1 MVLSSEGSKMLSF
14 GAVIAAK
21 NVLACKDFQTAL
33 FNYEIHERPTWFHKK
48 ILVLAKAW
56 LSRWGFKQFKDLM
69 EEVKPGTINL
79 GMNDCST
86 ALFAALYLA
95 NQQNQ
100 VSMEK
105 LRLTNG
111 EEVFASLSH
120 MELEFEKLKKQQAG
134 VEIESKY
141 GDRQD
146 HE

>member
-1 MVLSSEGSKMLSF
+1 MLTFGSI
-14 GAVIAAK
+14 IAAK
-21 NVLACKDFQTAL
+21 NVLACKDMVTCL

-56 LSRWGFKQFKDLM
+56 LYRFGYKQFKDLQA
-69 EEVKPGTINL
+69 EVAPGTINL

-86 ALFAALYLA
+86 SLFAALYLA

-120 MELEFEKLKKQQAG
+120 LELEFEKLKKQQA
-134 VEIESKY
+134 VTEERY
-141 GDRQD
+141 GDKHD
-146 HE
+146 